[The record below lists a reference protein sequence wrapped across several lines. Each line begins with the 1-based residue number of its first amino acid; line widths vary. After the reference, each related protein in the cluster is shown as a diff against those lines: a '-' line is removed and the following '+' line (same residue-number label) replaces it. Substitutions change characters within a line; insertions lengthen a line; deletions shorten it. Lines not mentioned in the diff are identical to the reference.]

1 MTMYVE
7 VHHRSLEK
15 SDEAVADDSL
25 LNHVLSLRAALPLR
39 DLGAGVWSGEA
50 LAAEV
55 AYDRA
60 LINLAAR
67 HGIDVA
73 PVHFAHPRIERKRL
87 EFELSCLGV
96 SLHAQAEESTKE
108 KASTGRDS

>member
-7 VHHRSLEK
+7 VQQRSSEN
-15 SDEAVADDSL
+15 SDEEPADDYL
-25 LNHVLSLRAALPLR
+25 LDHVLALRAGLPLH
-39 DLGAGVWSGEA
+39 DLRAGMWSGEA
-50 LAAEV
+50 LAAEI

-96 SLHAQAEESTKE
+96 GLRAQARGSTKE